1 MSDKVRRRFRLFKFF
16 AVIFAVISK
25 LLQRLTVKMPK
36 IIVNLTDTK
45 IRSALNSHKKLSA
58 KVQIKLA
65 DGKGLFFIIDKNGN
79 SYWRWDY
86 SRPIAKKRNSIS
98 FGTYPEV
105 SLLNA
110 RAKRTECRELLAQNI
125 DPAVLK
131 KKDEEI
137 KSGENTFALIADEYR
152 KTEELEASTQRRNQF
167 VWDKLYA
174 AIGDYPID
182 SITASQIL
190 EVCRLYEKQGKTDSA
205 KRMRSKV
212 SQVFRYAIALGL
224 CQFNVADQ
232 ISGILKVG
240 KTKHRAAITDE
251 QQLGQ
256 LLRNI
261 NENIGRGD
269 IAIDYAVKILPHVF
283 VRPGELRSAKW
294 ADIDFENKT
303 WSYTPPKTKNQTAL
317 QHIVPLSH
325 QVLRMFQELNYITGH
340 TEYCFVSMRDKSKTI
355 SESTINKRLKQY
367 GFENG
372 ETTGH
377 GFRATAR
384 TLLDEVLKFPIER
397 IEQQLAHQVRDM
409 HGRAYNRTKYL
420 EERKGMMQA
429 WSDYLDQLT
438 HKNVE

>member
-1 MSDKVRRRFRLFKFF
+1 MSEGVLGYRKVLRYFLRYIPFLAKIYRK
-16 AVIFAVISK
+16 
-25 LLQRLTVKMPK
+25 KMPK
-36 IIVNLTDTK
+36 LVVSLTDSK
-45 IRSALNSHKKLSA
+45 IKSAISMQKKSSEKNIKLS
-58 KVQIKLA
+58 
-65 DGKGLFFIIDKNGN
+65 DGGGLYLLLDTKGGA
-79 SYWRWDY
+79 YWRFDY
-86 SRPIAKKRNSIS
+86 VRPITKKRATIAI
-98 FGTYPEV
+98 GVYP
-105 SLLNA
+105 SCTLASA
-110 RAKRTECRELLAQNI
+110 RAKRGEFREQLVQNI
-125 DPAVLK
+125 DPAMQK
-131 KKDEEI
+131 KREAEI
-137 KSGENTFALIADEYR
+137 THKKNTFKLIANEYR
-152 KTEELEASTQRRNQF
+152 KTEELEPSTQRRNQF

-182 SITASQIL
+182 SITPSQIL
-190 EVCRLYEKQGKTDSA
+190 EVCRIYERQGKTDSA
-205 KRMRSKV
+205 KRMRSKA

-240 KTKHRAAITDE
+240 KTKHRSAITDE
-251 QQLGQ
+251 QLLGQ

-261 NENIGRGD
+261 YNSVGRGD

-283 VRPGELRSAKW
+283 VRPGELRGAKW
-294 ADIDFENKT
+294 ADIDFENRVWK
-303 WSYTPPKTKNQTAL
+303 YTPPKTKNQTAL
-317 QHIVPLSH
+317 QHIVPLSDQVITLFKELH
-325 QVLRMFQELNYITGH
+325 QMTGY
-340 TEYCFVSMRDKSKTI
+340 TEYCFVSMRDQSKTI

-420 EERKGMMQA
+420 EERTVMMQA
-429 WSDYLDQLT
+429 WSDYLDRLM
-438 HKNVE
+438 HKTMD

>member
-1 MSDKVRRRFRLFKFF
+1 MSEGVLGYRKVLRYFLRYIPFLAKIYRK
-16 AVIFAVISK
+16 
-25 LLQRLTVKMPK
+25 KMPK
-36 IIVNLTDTK
+36 LVVSLTDSK
-45 IRSALNSHKKLSA
+45 IKSAISMQKKSSEKNIKLS
-58 KVQIKLA
+58 
-65 DGKGLFFIIDKNGN
+65 DGGGLYLLLDRKGGA
-79 SYWRWDY
+79 YWRFDY
-86 SRPIAKKRNSIS
+86 VRPITKKRATIAI
-98 FGTYPEV
+98 GVYP
-105 SLLNA
+105 SCTLASA
-110 RAKRTECRELLAQNI
+110 RAKRGEFREQLVQNI
-125 DPAVLK
+125 DPAMQK
-131 KKDEEI
+131 KREAEI
-137 KSGENTFALIADEYR
+137 THKKNTFKLIANEYR
-152 KTEELEASTQRRNQF
+152 KTEELEPSTQRRNQF

-182 SITASQIL
+182 SITPSQIL
-190 EVCRLYEKQGKTDSA
+190 EVCRIYERQGKTDSA
-205 KRMRSKV
+205 KRMRSKA

-240 KTKHRAAITDE
+240 KTKHRSAITDE
-251 QQLGQ
+251 QLLGQ

-261 NENIGRGD
+261 YNSVGRGD

-283 VRPGELRSAKW
+283 VRPGELRGAKW
-294 ADIDFENKT
+294 ADIDFENRVWK
-303 WSYTPPKTKNQTAL
+303 YTPPKTKNQTAL
-317 QHIVPLSH
+317 QHIVPLSDQVITLFKELH
-325 QVLRMFQELNYITGH
+325 QMTGY
-340 TEYCFVSMRDKSKTI
+340 TEYCFVSMRDQSKTI

-420 EERKGMMQA
+420 EERTVMMQA
-429 WSDYLDQLT
+429 WSDYLDQLVC
-438 HKNVE
+438 KSKD

>member
-1 MSDKVRRRFRLFKFF
+1 MSEGVLGYRKVLRYFLRYIPFLAK
-16 AVIFAVISK
+16 IYCK
-25 LLQRLTVKMPK
+25 KMPK
-36 IIVNLTDTK
+36 LVVSLTDSK
-45 IRSALNSHKKLSA
+45 IKSAISMQKKSSEKNIKLS
-58 KVQIKLA
+58 
-65 DGKGLFFIIDKNGN
+65 DGGGLYLLLDTKGGA
-79 SYWRWDY
+79 YWRFDY
-86 SRPIAKKRNSIS
+86 VRPITKKRATIAI
-98 FGTYPEV
+98 GVYP
-105 SLLNA
+105 SCTLASA
-110 RAKRTECRELLAQNI
+110 RAKRGEFREQLVQNI
-125 DPAVLK
+125 DPAMQK
-131 KKDEEI
+131 KREAEI
-137 KSGENTFALIADEYR
+137 THKKNTFKLIANEYR
-152 KTEELEASTQRRNQF
+152 KTEELEPSTQRRNQF

-182 SITASQIL
+182 SITPSQIL
-190 EVCRLYEKQGKTDSA
+190 EVCRIYERQGKTDSA
-205 KRMRSKV
+205 KRMRSKA

-240 KTKHRAAITDE
+240 KTKHRSAITDE
-251 QQLGQ
+251 QLLGQ

-261 NENIGRGD
+261 YNSVGRGD

-283 VRPGELRSAKW
+283 VRPGELRGAKW
-294 ADIDFENKT
+294 ADIDFENRVWK
-303 WSYTPPKTKNQTAL
+303 YTPPKTKNQTAL
-317 QHIVPLSH
+317 QHIVPLSDQVITLFKELH
-325 QVLRMFQELNYITGH
+325 QMTGY
-340 TEYCFVSMRDKSKTI
+340 TEYCFVSMRDQSKTI

-420 EERKGMMQA
+420 EERTVMMQA
-429 WSDYLDQLT
+429 WSDYLDQLMY
-438 HKNVE
+438 KNVE

>member
-1 MSDKVRRRFRLFKFF
+1 MPKL
-16 AVIFAVISK
+16 VIS
-25 LLQRLTVKMPK
+25 
-36 IIVNLTDTK
+36 LTDSK
-45 IRSALNSHKKLSA
+45 IKSAISMQKKSSEKNIKLS
-58 KVQIKLA
+58 
-65 DGKGLFFIIDKNGN
+65 DGGGLYLLLDTKGGA
-79 SYWRWDY
+79 YWRFDY
-86 SRPIAKKRNSIS
+86 VRPITKKRATIAI
-98 FGTYPEV
+98 GVYP
-105 SLLNA
+105 SCTLASA
-110 RAKRTECRELLAQNI
+110 RAKRGEFREQLVQNI
-125 DPAVLK
+125 DPAMQK
-131 KKDEEI
+131 KREAEI
-137 KSGENTFALIADEYR
+137 THKKNTFKLIANEYR
-152 KTEELEASTQRRNQF
+152 KTEELEPSTQRRNQF

-182 SITASQIL
+182 SITPSQIL
-190 EVCRLYEKQGKTDSA
+190 EVCRIYERQGKTDSA
-205 KRMRSKV
+205 KRMRSKA

-240 KTKHRAAITDE
+240 KTKHRSAVTDE
-251 QQLGQ
+251 QLLGQ

-261 NENIGRGD
+261 YNSVGRGD

-283 VRPGELRSAKW
+283 VRPGELRGAKW
-294 ADIDFENKT
+294 ADIDFENRVWK
-303 WSYTPPKTKNQTAL
+303 YTPPKTKNQTAL
-317 QHIVPLSH
+317 QHIVPLSDQVITLFKELH
-325 QVLRMFQELNYITGH
+325 QMTGY
-340 TEYCFVSMRDKSKTI
+340 TEYCFVSMRDQSKTI

-420 EERKGMMQA
+420 EERTVMMQA
-429 WSDYLDQLT
+429 WSDYLDQLMY
-438 HKNVE
+438 KNVE

>member
-1 MSDKVRRRFRLFKFF
+1 MSEGVLGYRKVLRYFLRYIPFLAKIYRK
-16 AVIFAVISK
+16 
-25 LLQRLTVKMPK
+25 KMPK
-36 IIVNLTDTK
+36 LFVSLTDSK
-45 IRSALNSHKKLSA
+45 IKSAISMQKKSSEKNIKLS
-58 KVQIKLA
+58 
-65 DGKGLFFIIDKNGN
+65 DGGGLYLLLDTKGGA
-79 SYWRWDY
+79 YWRFDY
-86 SRPIAKKRNSIS
+86 VRPITKKRATIAI
-98 FGTYPEV
+98 GVYP
-105 SLLNA
+105 SCTLASA
-110 RAKRTECRELLAQNI
+110 RAKRGEFREQLVQNI
-125 DPAVLK
+125 DPAMQK
-131 KKDEEI
+131 KREAEI
-137 KSGENTFALIADEYR
+137 THKKNTFKLIANEYR
-152 KTEELEASTQRRNQF
+152 KTEELEPSTQRRNQF

-182 SITASQIL
+182 SITPSQIL
-190 EVCRLYEKQGKTDSA
+190 EVCRIYERQGKTDSA
-205 KRMRSKV
+205 KRMRSKA

-240 KTKHRAAITDE
+240 KTKHRSAVTDE
-251 QQLGQ
+251 QLLGQ

-261 NENIGRGD
+261 YNSVGRGD

-283 VRPGELRSAKW
+283 VRPGELRGAKW
-294 ADIDFENKT
+294 ADIDFENRVWK
-303 WSYTPPKTKNQTAL
+303 YTPPKTKNQTAL
-317 QHIVPLSH
+317 QHIVPLSDQVITLFKELH
-325 QVLRMFQELNYITGH
+325 QMTGY
-340 TEYCFVSMRDKSKTI
+340 TEYCFVSMRDQSKTI

-420 EERKGMMQA
+420 EERTVMMQA
-429 WSDYLDQLT
+429 WSDYLDQLMY
-438 HKNVE
+438 KNVE

>member
-1 MSDKVRRRFRLFKFF
+1 MPKL
-16 AVIFAVISK
+16 VIS
-25 LLQRLTVKMPK
+25 
-36 IIVNLTDTK
+36 LTDSK
-45 IRSALNSHKKLSA
+45 IKSAISMQKKSFEKNIKLS
-58 KVQIKLA
+58 
-65 DGKGLFFIIDKNGN
+65 DGGGLYLLLDRKGGA
-79 SYWRWDY
+79 YWRFDY
-86 SRPIAKKRNSIS
+86 IRPISKKRATIAI
-98 FGTYPEV
+98 GIYP
-105 SLLNA
+105 SCTLARA
-110 RAKRTECRELLAQNI
+110 RAKRSEFRELLAQNF
-125 DPAVLK
+125 DPAIQKQDKQSQCRNNSFRSV
-131 KKDEEI
+131 
-137 KSGENTFALIADEYR
+137 ADEYR
-152 KTEELEASTQRRNQF
+152 KTEELEPSTQRRNQF
-167 VWDKLYA
+167 IWDKLYV
-174 AIGDYPID
+174 AIGEFPID
-182 SITASQIL
+182 SITATQIL
-190 EVCRLYEKQGKTDSA
+190 EVCRLYERQGKTDSA
-205 KRMRSKV
+205 KRMRSKA

-251 QQLGQ
+251 QKLGQ
-256 LLRNI
+256 LLKNI
-261 NENIGRGD
+261 NTHAGRGD

-283 VRPGELRSAKW
+283 VRPGELRAAKW
-294 ADIDFENKT
+294 ADIDFKNRT

-317 QHIVPLSH
+317 QHIVPLSD
-325 QVLRMFQELNYITGH
+325 QVLKLFQELYCITGY
-340 TEYCFVSMRDKSKTI
+340 TEYCFVSMRDKTKTI

-420 EERKGMMQA
+420 EERSVMMQA